1 VATPN
6 STSAY
11 ADAPRAGTGPGVLVL
26 HSWWG
31 LTDAIKDRVNQL
43 ADAGFTAV
51 APDLFDGELARDD
64 AHGQQLLADAD
75 ANRLVLGVQ
84 STADALGRMPAA
96 SGGRIMVVGFSMGAS
111 LGLWLSERF
120 PEQVSAVVGFYGTQ
134 GIDFQR
140 TESAYQLHMAEG
152 DPMLDPDE
160 LALMEASF
168 GLAGRAV
175 EIHTYEGVSHH
186 FAESGTPG
194 FDRRAA
200 DLAWDRTIGF
210 LRAHAA

>member
-1 VATPN
+1 VTSPG

-11 ADAPRAGTGPGVLVL
+11 ADAPKGGTGPGVLVL

-31 LTDAIKDRVNQL
+31 LTETIKDRCNQL

-64 AHGQQLLADAD
+64 AHGEQLLADAD

-84 STADALGRMPAA
+84 STADALGRMPATEG
-96 SGGRIMVVGFSMGAS
+96 SRIMVVGFSMGAS
-111 LGLWLSERF
+111 LGLWFSERF
-120 PEQVSAVVGFYGTQ
+120 PDQVSAVVGYYGTQ

-140 TESAYQLHMAEG
+140 TQATYQLHMAED

-168 GLAGRAV
+168 GLAGRPV
-175 EIHTYEGVSHH
+175 DLHTYAGVAHH

-194 FDRRAA
+194 YDEAAA
-200 DLAWDRTIGF
+200 DLAWGRTIEF
-210 LRAHAA
+210 LRANAA